1 MKHALEHAAQSL
13 RRAAMLPALVLL
25 AACAGP
31 PPGGVDTPSRAAAAS
46 GAQAADL
53 AMRED
58 SSRYVIVA
66 LANPLQ
72 RVPVRAATSL
82 AGYGAPPRYTTGM
95 QAATQVEQIARD
107 HGLAQADA
115 WPIPSLNVHCIVF
128 EILGSRPRDEVLR
141 ALAKDTRIAL
151 AQPLQDFSVQ
161 AQPAAADASA
171 VAYNDPYVPL
181 QRGFIGMSAAQAHRI
196 TTGRGT
202 HVAVIDTGAQTGHPD
217 LQGRIL
223 ETRNVVDDDAAAFQK
238 DRHGTEVL
246 GIMAATGNNL
256 QGIVGMAPGARFSL
270 YKACWYPAQP
280 PGSSARCNSFT
291 LAKALVAVMS
301 SDARIVNM
309 SLGGPSDPLLGQLLS
324 QLVGQGRIIVAAV
337 PSGGQR
343 SGFPAGVPGVLAV
356 DSAGAVRTPSTDGVL
371 LAPGSDILTLQPQG
385 RYDFAT
391 GSSMA
396 AAHVSGMIAL
406 LQSVEPRLDRDT
418 IERLLLRSEVQDGTQ
433 PLMVNAE
440 RALATLSSSS
450 SARFA
455 AR

>member
-1 MKHALEHAAQSL
+1 MERL
-13 RRAAMLPALVLL
+13 RRPALLSALALL
-25 AACAGP
+25 AACANPSPGAP
-31 PPGGVDTPSRAAAAS
+31 PSVPAAPAPGATAPE
-46 GAQAADL
+46 AADL
-53 AMRED
+53 SMREN

-72 RVPVRAATSL
+72 RVPVRAATSP

-95 QAATQVEQIARD
+95 HAATLVEQIARE
-107 HGLAQADA
+107 HQLVQAAA

-128 EILGSRPRDEVLR
+128 EILDSRPREEVLA
-141 ALAKDTRIAL
+141 ALAKDDRIAL

-161 AQPAAADASA
+161 EQPTARTADAA
-171 VAYNDPYVPL
+171 VAYNDPYAPL
-181 QRGFIGMSAAQAHRI
+181 QRGFIGTSAAQAHRV

-223 ETRNVVDDDAAAFQK
+223 ETHNLVDDDAGAFQK

-256 QGIVGMAPGARFSL
+256 QGIVGMAPAARFSL

-280 PGSSARCNSFT
+280 PGSGARCNSFT

-337 PSGGQR
+337 PAGGQR
-343 SGFPAGVPGVLAV
+343 GGFPAGVPGVLAV
-356 DSAGAVRTPSTDGVL
+356 DSAGAPRTPSPGGVL
-371 LAPGSDILTLQPQG
+371 LAPGTDILTLQPQG
-385 RYDFAT
+385 RYDFAS

-396 AAHVSGMIAL
+396 AAHVSGMVAL

-418 IERLLLRSEVQDGTQ
+418 VERLLLRSENQDGAQ
-433 PLMVNAE
+433 PAMVNAE
-440 RALATLSSSS
+440 RALATISSSS
-450 SARFA
+450 PRFA

>member
-1 MKHALEHAAQSL
+1 MKHALERAAQSL
-13 RRAAMLPALVLL
+13 RRAALLPALVLL

-31 PPGGVDTPSRAAAAS
+31 PPGAVDTPSRAAAAQ

-82 AGYGAPPRYTTGM
+82 AGYGSPPRYTTGM
-95 QAATQVEQIARD
+95 QAATLVEQIARE

-128 EILGSRPRDEVLR
+128 EILGSRPRDEVLA

-161 AQPAAADASA
+161 AQPAADASA
-171 VAYNDPYVPL
+171 VAYNDPYAPL
-181 QRGFIGMSAAQAHRI
+181 QRGFIGMSAAQAHRV

-217 LQGRIL
+217 LQGRTL
-223 ETRNVVDDDAAAFQK
+223 ETHNVVDDDAVAFQK

-256 QGIVGMAPGARFSL
+256 QGIVGLAPGARFSL

-337 PSGGQR
+337 PPGGQR

-356 DSAGAVRTPSTDGVL
+356 DSAGAVRTPSTEGIL
-371 LAPGSDILTLQPQG
+371 LAPGRDILTLQPQG

-433 PLMVNAE
+433 TPMVNAE
-440 RALATLSSSS
+440 RALATLSSST
-450 SARFA
+450 ARFA